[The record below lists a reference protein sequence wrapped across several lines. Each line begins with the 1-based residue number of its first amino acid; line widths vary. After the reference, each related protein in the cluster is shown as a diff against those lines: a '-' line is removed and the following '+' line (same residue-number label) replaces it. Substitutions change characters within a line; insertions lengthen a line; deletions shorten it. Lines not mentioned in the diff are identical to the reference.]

1 MTEPDIHHSQTQE
14 FCRLAQEVA
23 LENLKTMRRLQQPQ
37 QSFLG
42 GAWFAL
48 GVFAVL
54 GVQWVLK

>member
-1 MTEPDIHHSQTQE
+1 MTDSEVHHAQTPE

-23 LENLKTMRRLQQPQ
+23 IENLNATRRLQQPQ
-37 QSFLG
+37 QSFMG